1 MSGPKDNPKRRSVT
15 ITDVASAAGVSKSTV
30 SLVLQDS
37 PLIARQT
44 AERVRSS
51 AAALGYVYNRR
62 AADLRRKSSNVIG
75 IVINDLGNPF
85 FAEMLVGMERRL
97 ADAGYIS
104 LMAHTDERLDIQ
116 EKVLTSMH
124 EYHAAGVILCPAF
137 DTPDALLERTRQSG
151 IPLVIVV
158 REPAAGSYNFVGADN
173 ERGTFSSTRHLIEQG
188 HRRIAFLGRVGGG
201 PVYDFRRAGF
211 ERAMRERHVPIA
223 PDWFINIALTREGG
237 RDGIRQA
244 LALDPQPSAAVCYN
258 DVVAFGAMSE
268 LGEHGL
274 VVGRDFSITGFDGVA
289 AAAHTNPPLTTM
301 DVGPGS
307 LGKSAAEALL
317 SRLASPDAPV
327 IRRLIEPKLV
337 VRQSSGQPKSS
348 AAERSEGN

>member
-1 MSGPKDNPKRRSVT
+1 MNEPNHSPKRRSVT

-30 SLVLQDS
+30 SLVLQGS
-37 PLIARQT
+37 SLIAPET
-44 AERVRSS
+44 SDRVRKS

-62 AADLRRKSSNVIG
+62 AADLRRKSSNMIG

-97 ADAGYIS
+97 ADSGYIS
-104 LMAHTDERLDIQ
+104 LMAHTDERLDVQ
-116 EKVLTSMH
+116 DKVLTSMH

-137 DTPDALLERTRQSG
+137 DTPHALLERTRQSG

-173 ERGTFSSTRHLIEQG
+173 EYGTFNATRHLVEQG
-188 HRRIAFLGRVGGG
+188 HRRIALLGRVGGG
-201 PVYDFRRAGF
+201 PVYDRRRAGF
-211 ERAMRERHVPIA
+211 ERAMREHDLPIT
-223 PDWFINIALTREGG
+223 PDWFIDIALTREGG

-244 LALDPQPSAAVCYN
+244 LAMNPQPSAAVCYN

-268 LGEHGL
+268 LGENGL
-274 VVGRDFSITGFDGVA
+274 VVGRDFAITGFDGVA

-301 DVGPGS
+301 DVGPAS
-307 LGKSAAEALL
+307 LGELAAEALL
-317 SRLASPDAPV
+317 LRLASTDAPPT
-327 IRRLIEPKLV
+327 RRLIEPKLV
-337 VRQSSGQPKSS
+337 VRQ
-348 AAERSEGN
+348 